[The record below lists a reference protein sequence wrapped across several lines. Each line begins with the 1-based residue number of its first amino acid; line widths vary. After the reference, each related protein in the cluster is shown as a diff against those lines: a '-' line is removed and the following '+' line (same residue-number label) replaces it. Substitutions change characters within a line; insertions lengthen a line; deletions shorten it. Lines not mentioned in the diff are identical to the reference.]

1 MNSLYV
7 WKEEMQRLYARYAK
21 YIDKVLQL
29 ILGILVVG
37 MINSTLGY
45 RELAAS
51 KYVTADSVL
60 YIFAIS
66 VYGGGSSS
74 FDFAAFVFVVNGSVC
89 CNGSRV
95 FDDVYF
101 LFSIRT
107 GDGDYFVADTSGIC
121 IKSSVYYPGCLW
133 VDRNSGLCC
142 TGCMWDNCLFYVAFC
157 IVISDCI

>member
-7 WKEEMQRLYARYAK
+7 WKEEMQKLYARYAK

-29 ILGILVVG
+29 ILGILVFG
-37 MINSTLGY
+37 MINS
-45 RELAAS
+45 A
-51 KYVTADSVL
+51 
-60 YIFAIS
+60 FA
-66 VYGGGSSS
+66 
-74 FDFAAFVFVVNGSVC
+74 FVVNGSVC

-107 GDGDYFVADTSGIC
+107 GDGDHFVADTSGIC

-133 VDRNSGLCC
+133 IDRNSGLCC
-142 TGCMWDNCLFYVAFC
+142 TGCMRDDCLFYVAFC